1 MKTLAEQIEQGES
14 LLKVADLLEE
24 NIRLWGLLM
33 RTEEWFKANYSLI
46 YQDKDT
52 MKLWE
57 EIEREL
63 KEELKDGGIIKI

>member
-24 NIRLWGLLM
+24 NIRLRGLLM